1 MRASPRRPAGA
12 EDAAD
17 GQGRRAPARQTA
29 GLSSVPGA
37 LHGVRLTISA
47 LGLSLGMG
55 LGLSL
60 CAAPAWAD
68 SVKASQFYE
77 DALKR
82 FERQDVDGAIL
93 QLKNAL
99 QQDAR
104 LLSVHVLLGKALLSR
119 SEAAAAEV
127 EFNEALQLGINR
139 AEVVVPLAQ
148 ALVAQGKQAE
158 VFKRAVLTPDGLPD
172 ATRQA
177 LLLVRAGASSDLGD
191 ATRAQALVDEARA
204 LNPAQPDAW
213 IAEVPLRIRARQ
225 FDKADAAAD
234 RALQLA
240 PRNAEA
246 LYQKATIAHV
256 QGRLDEALRGYEQ
269 VLALDARHLEAQV
282 ARAGILVDLDRRD
295 AATSALQVLLKQAPN
310 EPRALYLSAVLAERR
325 GDAAA
330 SAQSLKAVTTQLDPV
345 PMDYIRYRPQALM
358 LNGLAHY
365 GLGELQKA
373 KPYLEAALRQ
383 QPASPLAK
391 LLAQVYAAEPNPER
405 ASEVLEAYLKA
416 FPGDSQA
423 LVMMASLQMTQ
434 GRHAR
439 ATALMQEA
447 LRGRDAPE
455 FRTALGLSLIRG
467 GQLAGAAQELEK
479 AFQKDPNQ
487 SYAGLSLATLYL
499 RSGQA
504 AKAAAVADR
513 LVKQQPRNPSAWMM
527 QGAARQ
533 ASQDVAGARQSY
545 QQALQ
550 IDAALVEPQLALAR
564 LDITTRNVDAA
575 QARLDGLLR
584 TDERNPDVLFER
596 ALLSEARG
604 QTAEV
609 ERWLTKAADASGP
622 RQTRADQALVTWL
635 LKQDQAGPA
644 LEAAKR
650 MLGKAPDDTLA
661 NITYARAQLAN
672 RDTAGAK
679 ATLNS
684 ASRRAGFEPQ
694 PLVDIATL
702 QLAAKDP
709 AGAAYTLDKALSA
722 APQHAPALA
731 LSSTVALAQGQAA
744 QAEKQARQ
752 VIALQPGQA
761 LGHLL
766 LADVFQSRQQPTQA
780 LEALRK
786 AHEVQPSSGTLL
798 ALMQALSRQDGG
810 NKAAIDLAERW
821 LRGRPDDLAAWK
833 ALGDSQARGGNF
845 AAARKSYDSALRLR
859 PSDVET
865 LNNQANVLIRLGET
879 AAAVPLA
886 DQALNLAPRNASVID
901 TAGWAHHLAGH
912 ADRALQLLRD
922 ARLRDPANPDIR
934 YHLAA
939 VLAKAGR
946 TAEAREELEAA
957 LKSRSFASVKEAQAL
972 ASTLR

>member
-1 MRASPRRPAGA
+1 MSAAPTRPGLRLAAGA
-12 EDAAD
+12 IAVALA
-17 GQGRRAPARQTA
+17 GLGTLPAPAR
-29 GLSSVPGA
+29 
-37 LHGVRLTISA
+37 
-47 LGLSLGMG
+47 
-55 LGLSL
+55 
-60 CAAPAWAD
+60 AD

-127 EFNEALQLGINR
+127 EFNEALQLGISR

-158 VFKRAVLTPDGLPD
+158 VFKRAVLSPEGLPD

-191 ATRAQALVDEARA
+191 AARAQTLVEEARA
-204 LNPAQPDAW
+204 LAPQQPASW
-213 IAEVPLRIRARQ
+213 IAEVPLRVRARQ

-240 PRNAEA
+240 PRDPEA

-256 QGRLDEALRGYEQ
+256 QSRLDDALRGYEQ
-269 VLALDARHLEAQV
+269 VLAVDARHLEAQL
-282 ARAGILVDLDRRD
+282 ARAGILVDLGRQD
-295 AATSALQVLLKQAPN
+295 AATAALQALLKQAPN
-310 EPRALYLSAVLAERR
+310 EPRALYLNAVLAERR
-325 GDAAA
+325 GDSAAA
-330 SAQSLKAVTTQLDPV
+330 SQALRAVTTQLDPV

-373 KPYLEAALRQ
+373 KPYLESALRQ
-383 QPASPLAK
+383 QPASPLSK

-405 ASEVLEAYLKA
+405 ASEVLEGYLKA

-423 LVMMASLQMTQ
+423 LVMMASLQMAQ

-467 GQLAGAAQELEK
+467 GQLGGAAQELEK
-479 AFQKDPNQ
+479 AFGKDPTQ
-487 SYAGLSLATLYL
+487 TYAGLSLATLYV
-499 RSGQA
+499 RSGQT
-504 AKAAAVADR
+504 AKALAVADR
-513 LVKQQPRNPSAWMM
+513 LVQQQPRNPGVWMM

-533 ASQDVAGARQSY
+533 AARDVAGARTSY

-564 LDITTRNVDAA
+564 LDTTSRNFDAA

-584 TDERNPDVLFER
+584 TDERNADALFER

-604 QTAEV
+604 QTGEV
-609 ERWLTKAADASGP
+609 ERWLAKAADASGP

-650 MLGKAPDDTLA
+650 LLGKAPEDTQA

-672 RDTAGAK
+672 RDVNGAK
-679 ATLNS
+679 ATLG
-684 ASRRAGFEPQ
+684 AAARRAGFEPQ
-694 PLVDIATL
+694 PLVDIAAL

-709 AGAAYTLDKALSA
+709 AGAAYTLDKALGA
-722 APQHAPALA
+722 APQHVPALA
-731 LSSTVALAQGQAA
+731 LSATVALAQGQLP

-752 VIALQPGQA
+752 IIALQPAQA
-761 LGHLL
+761 TGHLL
-766 LADVFQSRQQPTQA
+766 LADVFQARQQVAQA
-780 LEALRK
+780 LESLRK

-798 ALMQALSRQDGG
+798 ALMQALSRQEGG
-810 NKAAIDLAERW
+810 NKAAGELAERW
-821 LRGRPDDLAAWK
+821 LRSRPADLAAWK
-833 ALGDSQARGGNF
+833 ALGDSQARTGNF
-845 AAARKSYDSALRLR
+845 AAARKSYDSALKLR
-859 PSDVET
+859 PTDVET
-865 LNNQANVLIRLGET
+865 LNNQANVLIRLGEV

-886 DQALNLAPRNASVID
+886 DQAVSLAPRNASVID
-901 TAGWAHHLAGH
+901 TAGWAHHLAGR

-939 VLAKAGR
+939 ALAKAGR
-946 TAEAREELEAA
+946 TSEAREELAAA
-957 LKSRSFASVKEAQAL
+957 LKSPSFTSVKEAQAL
-972 ASTLR
+972 SQTLR